1 MIRIVAIVMCSIVL
15 FSCTRTNVKERPQY
29 KTIFDKYKVNGTFA
43 AYDNVYDENS
53 IYNLDRFRD
62 SSYCPASTFKIL
74 NSLIGLETGA
84 IVKNEKVKWD
94 GKPKAFKTWEK
105 DMTFDE
111 AFKAS
116 CVWYFQDVA
125 RKIGKDTMQRYL
137 DSISYG
143 TKKITTSIDSFWL
156 DNSLK
161 IKADEQLGLLKKLY
175 FKQLNK
181 YFSNRTMDAVKDAML
196 MEKTDK
202 YGLYYKT
209 GLGFNDAGNPLGWIM
224 GWVEF
229 TGPKPKVNFF
239 LLNVDGKMDVQQMM
253 DLRKPM
259 LMELLKEE
267 KVIVN

>member
-1 MIRIVAIVMCSIVL
+1 MIRIIAIVICCISL
-15 FSCTRTNVKERPQY
+15 AACTRNNVKEKPQY
-29 KTIFDKYKVNGTFA
+29 KAIFDKYKVHGTFA
-43 AYDNVYDENS
+43 AYDNVFDENS
-53 IYNLDRFRD
+53 IYNLPRFRD
-62 SSYCPASTFKIL
+62 SSFCPASTFKIV
-74 NSLIGLETGA
+74 NGLIGLETGT
-84 IVKNEKVKWD
+84 IVKNDIVKWD
-94 GKPKAFKTWEK
+94 GKPKWNKDWEK
-105 DMTFDE
+105 DMNFDQ
-111 AFKAS
+111 AFKTS

-125 RKIGKDTMQRYL
+125 RKIGKDTMQRFL

-143 TKKITTSIDSFWL
+143 SKKITTKIDSFWL

-161 IKADEQLGLLKKLY
+161 IKPDEQLGLLKKLY
-175 FKQLNK
+175 FKTLGK

-209 GLGFNDAGNPLGWIM
+209 GLAFNENKMPLGWIM

-239 LLNVDGKMDVQQMM
+239 LLNVEGKVSTEAMIE
-253 DLRKPM
+253 LRKPM

-267 KVIVN
+267 KIIL